1 MSTTWASKISWIL
14 SPTRSYM
21 PCISSCAARPC
32 CTLLMMASSAAR
44 WRVSAMRRAF
54 SRATLRLALSVF
66 SRSTS
71 DWLKASSWSRFWIE
85 MTPVVSPPTMR
96 GAKSDAWLGS
106 PWIPGGCPYSAAT
119 PPAAR
124 VAAEADERHG
134 LVREANA
141 ALDGVGEA
149 HQAGILVVDADIDDL
164 GVEDVLDLVANEVV
178 HGLHVELRRQALLDA
193 VDDGQLGS
201 ALVGLGQQALR
212 LVEEAGVLERD
223 AHARGQGAQHAG
235 VGFAEGG
242 LLEALER
249 PDAEDAVAGQDGHAQ
264 PRFGPDVPDEDGPV
278 GEALVLGPDPEWLS
292 RLDDD
297 RGQPL
302 AHRDRVGVVA
312 LTFLDLVREL
322 DHVRRRVVEGDERRP
337 RLEQAAHAL
346 ADELGDGLE
355 VELRRESAADLVDE
369 RQLRGALVGLGQ
381 QALRLVEQAG
391 VRQRHAHA

>member
-106 PWIPGGCPYSAAT
+106 PRIPGRRAPPPGRRPAPPPGVAVEGQRLAA
-119 PPAAR
+119 AHD

-141 ALDGVGEA
+141 ALDGIGEA

-193 VDDGQLGS
+193 VDDGQLGR
-201 ALVGLGQQALR
+201 ALGGLGQQALR
-212 LVEEAGVLERD
+212 LVEEPRVLE
-223 AHARGQGAQHAG
+223 
-235 VGFAEGG
+235 
-242 LLEALER
+242 
-249 PDAEDAVAGQDGHAQ
+249 
-264 PRFGPDVPDEDGPV
+264 
-278 GEALVLGPDPEWLS
+278 
-292 RLDDD
+292 
-297 RGQPL
+297 
-302 AHRDRVGVVA
+302 
-312 LTFLDLVREL
+312 
-322 DHVRRRVVEGDERRP
+322 
-337 RLEQAAHAL
+337 
-346 ADELGDGLE
+346 
-355 VELRRESAADLVDE
+355 
-369 RQLRGALVGLGQ
+369 
-381 QALRLVEQAG
+381 
-391 VRQRHAHA
+391 RHAHA